1 MPSPSVKVQLN
12 DQSQYAA
19 TSPTSVPLFF
29 VATRKNKQTPSGGG
43 IALGTAEAGVL
54 RAVTSRREVVQT
66 LGVPAFV
73 TANGAPVHGHET
85 NEYGLHALWSF
96 MDTAPLAYYV
106 RADIDLGGLL
116 PKTVEP
122 TRAVADGTY
131 WLEKDAVVGGF
142 FRRNAANT
150 AWVAVPSAVY
160 TVAPGNS
167 DGAVGDIAFDYS
179 TTAGTVKIK
188 TTSTTWVALG
198 GLNLSSTSINTQTAT
213 TASVWKSDTAP
224 TGAGA
229 NDYWWKTSKDAGGY
243 NLKLKKY
250 RALDD
255 TWVDVVPLRST
266 IEPASKAATV
276 VWEDLSA
283 FDTNG
288 SHPLK
293 VGNGTAFVAL
303 TTILNNDAP
312 TMSAATGDLWYSDDI
327 TDFALYVEATNKWVA
342 CATVTSASPAAN
354 EKVISASAPATPST
368 GALWVDIS
376 GSNLA
381 NFPVIK
387 RWNSVSWEDITGSVS
402 MGGYV
407 APTLVQDGS
416 FWINLDDTATKCT
429 VKEYDPTY
437 EPVHIDSVSGV
448 KAAFDAETHGRWKP
462 VAGSRFLRAA
472 QRFMTVKAIQEAIAN
487 TENLR
492 SQHINYQIMVAPG
505 YPEAYDEMVSLNA
518 AIGDRAHIIP
528 DVPFTMVPAGVTTG
542 REITVTEWKAN
553 ARGASETGELGFVS
567 AGTPFASAYYPH
579 GLSTNADGQVVFVP
593 SSTMMVRTIVK
604 SDSDSA
610 VYHAPMGLQNGT
622 ITNATSVGYLTDAGV
637 FKVVNL
643 SPGQSGILY
652 DNQINP
658 IENLYRVGLRNMGN
672 KNLYG
677 ETSMLS
683 KTNVGR
689 LVSQMKFD
697 MQQDFRQ
704 FLGMQHHPET
714 WGAVRNLATR
724 YMTGLV
730 ASNAV
735 SDFIIVVDENNN
747 DDDAQAAGEL
757 FVDVA
762 FVPIGAVEFITVRL
776 KIENPGDL

>member
-1 MPSPSVKVQLN
+1 MPSPSVTVSLN
-12 DQSQYAA
+12 DQSQFAA
-19 TSPTSVPLFF
+19 VSPTSVPLFF
-29 VATRKNKQTPSGGG
+29 VATRKNKQTPTGSG
-43 IALGTAEAGVL
+43 IALGTAESGIL

-106 RADIDLGGLL
+106 RGDVDLGGLL
-116 PKTVEP
+116 PKTTEP
-122 TRAVADGTY
+122 TRPVADGTY

-150 AWVAVPSAVY
+150 AWAAVPSSVY
-160 TVAPGNS
+160 TTAPANG

-179 TTAGTVKIK
+179 TTNGTIKIK
-188 TTSTTWVALG
+188 TTSSTWVALG
-198 GLNLSSTSINTQTAT
+198 SLNLSSTAINSLTAT
-213 TASVWKSDTAP
+213 TATVWKSDTAP
-224 TGAGA
+224 TGAAA
-229 NDYWWKTSKDAGGY
+229 NDYWWKTSKDSGGY
-243 NLKLKKY
+243 NLKIKKY

-255 TWVDVVPLRST
+255 TWVEVIPTRST
-266 IEPASKAATV
+266 IEPVSKLSTV

-283 FDTNG
+283 FNTNS

-293 VGNGTAFVAL
+293 VGNGTTFVAL
-303 TTILNNDAP
+303 TTVLNNDAP
-312 TMSAATGDLWYSDDI
+312 TSAAATGDLWYSDDI
-327 TDFALYVEATNKWVA
+327 TDFALYVEGTNKWVP
-342 CATVTSASPAAN
+342 CLTVTSATPAAN
-354 EKVISASAPATPST
+354 EKVISASAPTSPST

-387 RWNSVSWEDITGSVS
+387 RWNSVSWEDITASVS
-402 MGGYV
+402 KGGYV
-407 APTLVQDGS
+407 APTLVPDGS
-416 FWINLDDTATKCT
+416 FWINMDDRITKAT

-437 EPVHIDSVSGV
+437 EPVHINATSGV
-448 KAAFDAETHGRWKP
+448 KETFDAEVHGRWKP
-462 VAGSRFLRAA
+462 VAGTLFLRAA
-472 QRFMTVKAIQEAIAN
+472 QRVMVVTAIQEAIAN

-492 SQHINYQIMVAPG
+492 SQHINYQLMLAPG

-528 DVPFTMVPAGVTTG
+528 DVPFTMVPSGVTTG
-542 REITVTEWKAN
+542 SEITVTDWKAN
-553 ARGASETGELGFVS
+553 TRGATETGPLGFVS

-579 GLSTNADGQVVFVP
+579 GLSTNSDGLVVFVP
-593 SSTMMVRTIVK
+593 SSTMMIRTIVK

-610 VYHAPMGLQNGT
+610 IFHAPMGLQNGM
-622 ITNATSVGYLTDAGV
+622 ITNASSVGYLTDAGV
-637 FKVVNL
+637 YKTLNL
-643 SPGQSGILY
+643 TPGQSGLLY
-652 DNQINP
+652 DNNVNP

-672 KNLYG
+672 KNMYG
-677 ETSMLS
+677 DSSMLS

-689 LVSQMKFD
+689 LVSMMKFD

-714 WGAVRNLATR
+714 WGAVRNLGTR
-724 YMTGLV
+724 YLTGLV
-730 ASNAV
+730 ASNAI

-747 DDDAQAAGEL
+747 DDNAQATGEL
-757 FVDVA
+757 FVDAA
-762 FVPIGAVEFITVRL
+762 FVPIGAVEFVNIRL